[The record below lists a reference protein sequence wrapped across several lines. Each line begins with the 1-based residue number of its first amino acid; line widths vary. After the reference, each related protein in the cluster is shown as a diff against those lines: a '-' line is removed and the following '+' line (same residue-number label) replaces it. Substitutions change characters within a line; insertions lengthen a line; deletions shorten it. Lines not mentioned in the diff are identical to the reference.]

1 MMSAQNELKDLEVSY
16 IELKRVKE
24 IIENKYQEKE
34 MSYNK
39 LEENYAELR
48 SQLNKYENDIKVY
61 KN

>member
-1 MMSAQNELKDLEVSY
+1 MNELKDLEVSY

>member
-1 MMSAQNELKDLEVSY
+1 MSAQNELKDLEVSY